1 MSDAREMLK
10 ELGWKQGALIR
21 SGGNYGFSK
30 FSHLEIS
37 DNDLFIVVTQTCDL
51 VNPSF
56 ESEPYFEALRIK
68 PIDSS
73 EKEYLGGKNSRLL
86 HMDLSSDSGI
96 DSYLAL
102 PFEKIYVD
110 RRLLLKQSPE
120 NHLDEENLDIV
131 ISWLIKRIGRTAF
144 PDSFDQRWKVR
155 QRQIERVIKR
165 LVLVEDI
172 YLKIVPFT
180 ELDSADKYTIEL
192 HLLIN
197 AENFDNEEVF
207 TQYKKHIQD
216 LEDQFCQ
223 CPNIEIEVIE
233 LRSTAE
239 ITINEIQEMDRW
251 DYSYLS
257 FRNPE
262 VHASASSQLL

>member
-1 MSDAREMLK
+1 MSNAREMLK

-21 SGGNYGFSK
+21 SGGNCEFSK

-37 DNDLFIVVTQTCDL
+37 DDDLFIVITQTCDL

-56 ESEPYFEALRIK
+56 DSEPYLEALRIK
-68 PIDSS
+68 PLDSS

-86 HMDLSSDSGI
+86 HIDLSSDSGI
-96 DSYLAL
+96 DSYSAL

-110 RRLLLKQSPE
+110 RKLLLKQSPE
-120 NHLDEENLDIV
+120 NHLDETNLDTV
-131 ISWLIKRIGRTAF
+131 INWLIKRIGRTAF

-165 LVLVEDI
+165 LELVEDI
-172 YLKIVPFT
+172 YLKIVPFA
-180 ELDSADKYTIEL
+180 ELDSTDKYTIEI
-192 HLLIN
+192 HLIMN
-197 AENFDNEEVF
+197 AEDFDNEEVY

-216 LEDQFCQ
+216 LESQFCQ
-223 CPNIEIEVIE
+223 CPDIEIEIIE

-239 ITINEIQEMDRW
+239 ITLNEIQEMDRW

-257 FRNPE
+257 FRDPE
-262 VHASASSQLL
+262 VHTSASSQLL